1 MAKKKAPKKPTK
13 AELKKQAEKQK
24 RQFNTAAKRL
34 KSQNI
39 NLQSGISASTSSLE
53 LKSRGYSAKE
63 IQAISNAFQRG
74 GKPRSPGGS
83 PSKPMVEVRATA
95 RAKGTSVKTE
105 VANVTPSKPPRKY
118 KKKDKKTKTPAAGKT
133 IEATTRQST
142 KKPNAVVS
150 RGVNER
156 QLKAKARR
164 AKTSKPSSR
173 AKGSQRAA
181 SSPRRSR

>member
-83 PSKPMVEVRATA
+83 PSKPMAEVRATA

-105 VANVTPSKPPRKY
+105 VANVTPSKPPRP
-118 KKKDKKTKTPAAGKT
+118 KKKKKAKTPAAGKP
-133 IEATTRQST
+133 IEATTRQATST
-142 KKPNAVVS
+142 PVS
-150 RGVNER
+150 RSMVPKKQPKG
-156 QLKAKARR
+156 KARR

-173 AKGSQRAA
+173 AKGSQRAP